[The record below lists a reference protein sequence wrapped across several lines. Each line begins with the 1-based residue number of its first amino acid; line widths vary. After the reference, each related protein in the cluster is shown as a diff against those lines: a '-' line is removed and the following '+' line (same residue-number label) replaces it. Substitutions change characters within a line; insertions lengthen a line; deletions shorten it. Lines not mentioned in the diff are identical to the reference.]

1 MQKLRRSIIAVV
13 CGAALFMA
21 GAALAS
27 NANHP
32 NNGHGTTTTGTIL
45 TTTTTRTL
53 PSSAKAYGFYCQNQ
67 SKTHVAGRPG
77 TPFSQCV
84 TAMAKVAHSV
94 SGKAAC
100 ALMSKKH
107 VTGQKGTPYSKCVSD
122 AAKLQNTIH

>member
-27 NANHP
+27 NPNHP
-32 NNGHGTTTTGTIL
+32 DNGHGATTTGTNL

-53 PSSAKAYGFYCQNQ
+53 PSSAKAYGFYCRNQ
-67 SKTHVAGRPG
+67 SKTHVTGQQG

-84 TAMAKVAHSV
+84 TAMTKVAHGV

-100 ALMSKKH
+100 APMSKKH
-107 VTGQKGTPYSKCVSD
+107 VTGQKGTPYSNCVSD